1 MTSYFDP
8 LAEAAIGTA
17 SKTMNS
23 KQQMNLLDLTKTVA
37 ESALQF
43 MYAAKEGGGNPKV
56 CVTREG
62 GEVGGGRGSGGNW
75 IKTSHQ
81 ERERGVGVGG

>member
-8 LAEAAIGTA
+8 LTESAIGTA

-56 CVTREG
+56 CVTKR
-62 GEVGGGRGSGGNW
+62 
-75 IKTSHQ
+75 
-81 ERERGVGVGG
+81 ERERQRQRWGKGGGEREGKSK

>member
-56 CVTREG
+56 CVMG
-62 GEVGGGRGSGGNW
+62 GEVGGSW

-81 ERERGVGVGG
+81 EREGLGWGGGGSD